1 MVRKEE
7 LDYIKKMY
15 EQPDEYLDYKMFS
28 EFVDT
33 NNLGFIPDESYWD
46 EIAYLSRPTK
56 EKSQFD
62 GRVEGVTVCQC
73 VWEMTGKN
81 THGALVYY
89 LREVIKAGGIMPV
102 NVNIKDGKVIYLDG
116 SHRVLA
122 HIQLGIQSIP
132 VYLNREKHHW
142 TTCWRPGMIMEDG
155 TLNMKYDFSK
165 EGIIK

>member
-1 MVRKEE
+1 
-7 LDYIKKMY
+7 
-15 EQPDEYLDYKMFS
+15 
-28 EFVDT
+28 
-33 NNLGFIPDESYWD
+33 
-46 EIAYLSRPTK
+46 
-56 EKSQFD
+56 
-62 GRVEGVTVCQC
+62 
-73 VWEMTGKN
+73 
-81 THGALVYY
+81 
-89 LREVIKAGGIMPV
+89 MPV

>member
-62 GRVEGVTVCQC
+62 NEI
-73 VWEMTGKN
+73 KISN
-81 THGALVYY
+81 T
-89 LREVIKAGGIMPV
+89 K
-102 NVNIKDGKVIYLDG
+102 
-116 SHRVLA
+116 
-122 HIQLGIQSIP
+122 
-132 VYLNREKHHW
+132 
-142 TTCWRPGMIMEDG
+142 
-155 TLNMKYDFSK
+155 
-165 EGIIK
+165 